1 MSSSFN
7 LVRQSTRILITRK
20 IIQFEGEV
28 YQFANVTGFSFSEL
42 DPTIIPIE
50 KKSTLPWLL
59 TLFLSVAYLLSSSM
73 TVKGDVNPTP
83 PASEVNLNQPKV
95 SFVSRESKSSN
106 SFQNE
111 ERIAAII
118 FLLFSVERILK
129 IEFSESFRKEENYG
143 LKLTLNSGESK
154 IFISKNKPEILEVVE
169 EIYKFMML
177 EDIEIGPGLGT
188 LQRSISINYNYT
200 NNIGTLS
207 IDQSSSYYQ
216 YGQGDNVGRDKV
228 EVK

>member
-1 MSSSFN
+1 MSSSFD

-154 IFISKNKPEILEVVE
+154 IFISKNKPEILEVLDSA
-169 EIYKFMML
+169 KFVL
-177 EDIEIGPGLGT
+177 RC
-188 LQRSISINYNYT
+188 Q
-200 NNIGTLS
+200 
-207 IDQSSSYYQ
+207 
-216 YGQGDNVGRDKV
+216 V
-228 EVK
+228 